1 MRADPPL
8 CILCQYAVQYADT
21 LLENNATEAQII
33 KGLGKAENYFK
44 FFAFS
49 FNLDLIF

>member
-33 KGLGKAENYFK
+33 KGLGEAENY
-44 FFAFS
+44 
-49 FNLDLIF
+49 LIFFIFF